1 MPLLNDL
8 VPNESLLCKLWR
20 IKEDENILDPEH
32 ELNPEDYQIFLKRKA
47 NHLRSQFLASRK
59 LIGLINPDLRI
70 SYKED
75 IPILS
80 DNKNISISHSD
91 EIVTI
96 LISKENGI
104 GVDVEKIKNK
114 VHSVASK
121 FLSSNE
127 IGFFGKDPSTR
138 QLIRAWTAKEAIY
151 KALRKPGI
159 NFSDNIILDKF
170 NDKAKSA
177 NAKFISSDQET
188 TFKLYFYDL
197 DDYCLTIAQESL
209 MLCKQIIDFL
219 FQQYSNYSLTHTL
232 LELFAVFMNIL
243 SVIYAKRNSVLVYPT
258 GLIGTGIFV
267 YLLFNFSLLGDMIIN
282 FYFVIMSI
290 YGWYYWTQ
298 KKEGKF
304 INNVSRVSTNEYY
317 FSIILAVISIISIY
331 LVYDFFDKWNSWT
344 AYIDTLTTAIFF
356 VAMWLMARRKIESW
370 TFWFIGD
377 IITIPLY
384 FYKGLTISSFQYL
397 IFSILAILGYISW
410 KKILSN
416 STQT

>member
-1 MPLLNDL
+1 M
-8 VPNESLLCKLWR
+8 
-20 IKEDENILDPEH
+20 
-32 ELNPEDYQIFLKRKA
+32 
-47 NHLRSQFLASRK
+47 
-59 LIGLINPDLRI
+59 
-70 SYKED
+70 
-75 IPILS
+75 
-80 DNKNISISHSD
+80 
-91 EIVTI
+91 
-96 LISKENGI
+96 
-104 GVDVEKIKNK
+104 
-114 VHSVASK
+114 
-121 FLSSNE
+121 
-127 IGFFGKDPSTR
+127 
-138 QLIRAWTAKEAIY
+138 
-151 KALRKPGI
+151 
-159 NFSDNIILDKF
+159 
-170 NDKAKSA
+170 
-177 NAKFISSDQET
+177 QE
-188 TFKLYFYDL
+188 
-197 DDYCLTIAQESL
+197 
-209 MLCKQIIDFL
+209 IIDFL
-219 FQQYSNYSLTHTL
+219 FQQYSDYSLTHTL

-298 KKEGKF
+298 KKEEKF

-410 KKILSN
+410 KKILST